1 MHLTAENISKYF
13 ADNRIFKN
21 INFQI
26 KSGQS
31 LAIIGPN
38 GSGKST
44 LIRILS
50 NLIQPTEGKIIYKNN
65 GTEIK
70 KDNIYKHIGLVG
82 PYLELYQD
90 LSAKENLTFFSKIK
104 GIRESDKRINDLMKR
119 LKLSGRED
127 DLVKAYSSGMKQR
140 LKYVF
145 AMLGQPE
152 VLFIDEPCAN
162 LDEEGIETVYE
173 ILAEQ
178 KKDKILIIATN
189 DSDDLR
195 FADWTV
201 AVNV

>member
-1 MHLTAENISKYF
+1 MQLITEKISKYF

-31 LAIIGPN
+31 LAIVGPN

-44 LIRILS
+44 LIHILS
-50 NLIQPTEGKIIYKNN
+50 NLIQPTEGKVIYKNT
-65 GTEIK
+65 GGEIK
-70 KDNIYKHIGLVG
+70 KDNIYKYIGLVG

-145 AMLGQPE
+145 ALLSQPE

>member
-1 MHLTAENISKYF
+1 MQLIAENISKYF

-50 NLIQPTEGKIIYKNN
+50 NLIQPTEGKIIYKNT
-65 GTEIK
+65 GGEIK
-70 KDNIYKHIGLVG
+70 KENIYKNIGLVG

-162 LDEEGIETVYE
+162 LDEEGIKTIYE